1 MRSLGNITLTRFVLP
16 LALVGAGLLA
26 GCAGGGYG
34 YGDGRYGRD
43 AAQEAQDYN
52 RAKQASRENLADR
65 VRAVMRSDMR
75 LGAGI
80 VVESPEDGV
89 IVLSGLPAGGMAQA
103 QIAVDRAR
111 SVFGVRQV
119 VNRLA
124 LN

>member
-1 MRSLGNITLTRFVLP
+1 MDRVVIGILRAKRQV
-16 LALVGAGLLA
+16 
-26 GCAGGGYG
+26 
-34 YGDGRYGRD
+34 GRD

-65 VRAVMRSDMR
+65 VRAVMRSDLR